1 MRKFLYII
9 LVAMS
14 LASCARYRLP
24 SFGTSNDWKLQG
36 GTVSNK
42 DLSADFGGNG
52 ILANAGNGGYD
63 LNFITSQ
70 MQFNACDTKIA
81 RYITEAVKQ
90 IPLKIDS
97 IDVVLADQFL
107 ILRTNPI
114 NAWKPDY
121 VRRQDGAVL
130 TVQANPV
137 SSLVQPHDELWRNL
151 VINKNK
157 HQIIVVDRFVK
168 NGTHYAIVYIL
179 QSESKSSPFT
189 RVVQFDITNPSNLQS
204 TGTLID
210 GLMQISANALEGNVK
225 TLSYDEYVMQADAC
239 FMQGD
244 FIGASNAFDNA
255 FTMEESIQNHHLYNS
270 ACAAALAGLNDKAFE
285 RLNMLLQRDPD
296 WYVEDPNR
304 DNDLVNL
311 HSDARWHPYCDT
323 IIARRERIEANFDK
337 PLVTRLRE
345 IARSDQAIRY
355 EFLNAY
361 NAQPR
366 NQALVDSLTNE
377 MQRIDSINQSE
388 ICDILDSRGFV
399 GKDVVGDACAVY
411 WLVIQHSPVELQKKY
426 FPMFVEAMHRGEMA
440 KSQVAMMDDRIAM
453 FEGRPQKYG
462 SQIVE
467 NEKGQRVIYN
477 LLDPAKVD
485 QWRSEMD
492 LNPLSDYMKQM
503 GVEQ

>member
-1 MRKFLYII
+1 MRKFIYTF
-9 LVAMS
+9 LVGLS
-14 LASCARYRLP
+14 LAGCARDRLP
-24 SFGTSNDWKLQG
+24 SFGTSNDWTLQG
-36 GTVSNK
+36 STVYNHEM
-42 DLSADFGGNG
+42 SADFGNNGMLANSGNG
-52 ILANAGNGGYD
+52 NYD

-70 MQFNACDTKIA
+70 QQFNAYDTKISK
-81 RYITEAVKQ
+81 YIADVIQQ
-90 IPLKIDS
+90 IPLKINS
-97 IDVVLADQFL
+97 IDVILADQFL
-107 ILRTNPI
+107 ILTTNPI
-114 NAWKPDY
+114 NAWEPDY
-121 VRRQDGAVL
+121 VRRPDGAIL

-137 SSLVQPHDELWRNL
+137 GSLVQPHDELWRNL

-157 HQIIVVDRFVK
+157 HQIVVVDRFVK

-189 RVVQFDITNPSNLQS
+189 RVVQFDITNPHNVQS

-210 GLMQISANALEGNVK
+210 GLMQISVNALEGNVK
-225 TLSYDEYVMQADAC
+225 TLSYDDFIRLADDC

-244 FIGASNAFDNA
+244 YIGASSAFDNA
-255 FTMEESIQNHHLYNS
+255 FAMEESIQNHHLYNS

-285 RLNMLLQRDPD
+285 RLDMLLQTDPD

-361 NAQPR
+361 NAQPC

-377 MQRIDSINQSE
+377 MQRIDSINQNE

-411 WLVIQHSPVELQKKY
+411 WLVIQHSPLELQKKY

-440 KSQVAMMDDRIAM
+440 KSQVAMMEDRIAM

-477 LLDPAKVD
+477 LLDPTKVD

-492 LNPLSDYMKQM
+492 LNPLSDYIKQM

>member
-1 MRKFLYII
+1 
-9 LVAMS
+9 MS

-24 SFGTSNDWKLQG
+24 SFGTSSDWKLQG

-42 DLSADFGGNG
+42 ELNANFGGNG

-70 MQFNACDTKIA
+70 AQFNAYDTKIA
-81 RYITEAVKQ
+81 RYITDAVKQ
-90 IPLKIDS
+90 IPLKINS
-97 IDVVLADQFL
+97 INIVLADQFL
-107 ILRTNPI
+107 ILTTNPS
-114 NAWKPDY
+114 NTWEPDY
-121 VRRQDGAVL
+121 VRRADGSVL
-130 TVQANPV
+130 TVQANPLA
-137 SSLVQPHDELWRNL
+137 SLVQPHDELWRNL
-151 VINKNK
+151 IIRQNK
-157 HQIIVVDRFVK
+157 HQIIVVDRLIK
-168 NGTHYAIVYIL
+168 NGTHYALVYIL
-179 QSESKSSPFT
+179 QSDSKSSPYS
-189 RVVQFDITNPSNLQS
+189 RVFQFDITNPRNLQS

-210 GLMQISANALEGNVK
+210 GLMQTSVNSLEGNVK
-225 TLSYDEYVMQADAC
+225 AISYDDLIMQADAC

-255 FTMEESIQNHHLYNS
+255 FAMKESIQNHHLYNS
-270 ACAAALAGLNDKAFE
+270 ACASALAGQNDKAFE
-285 RLNMLLQRDPD
+285 RLNMRLQRDPD

-311 HSDARWHPYCDT
+311 HSDSRWQAFCAT
-323 IIARRERIEANFDK
+323 IMARRERIEANYDK

-345 IARSDQAIRY
+345 IARRDQAVRY
-355 EFLNAY
+355 DFLNAY

-366 NQALVDSLTNE
+366 NQALVDSLTFE
-377 MQRIDSINQSE
+377 MQRIDSINQTE
-388 ICDILDSRGFV
+388 ICDILDTRGFV
-399 GKDVVGDACAVY
+399 GKETVGDACSVY